1 MSRWRIGFALAGFAA
16 ALLSIAYDDRRIAW
30 VAIVLLAISLIL
42 RFLVRKREKQSS
54 DTNAP
59 V

>member
-42 RFLVRKREKQSS
+42 RLLVRKREKQSS
-54 DTNAP
+54 DASGP

>member
-30 VAIVLLAISLIL
+30 VAILLLVISLIL
-42 RFLVRKREKQSS
+42 RLLVSKREKQSS
-54 DTNAP
+54 DDSSP

>member
-42 RFLVRKREKQSS
+42 RLLVRKREKQSS